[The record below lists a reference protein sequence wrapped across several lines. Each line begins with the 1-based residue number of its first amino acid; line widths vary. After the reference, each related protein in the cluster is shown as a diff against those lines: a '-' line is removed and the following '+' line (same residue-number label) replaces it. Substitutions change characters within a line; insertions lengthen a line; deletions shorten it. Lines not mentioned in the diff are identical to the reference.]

1 MFIYILLEEEVN
13 DFEIDKKAV
22 TTFADVESA
31 NRYVKILATQ
41 WKNTHFIDD
50 FEIEDETETDTPLK
64 SFEAWEH
71 GFYAKNHYI
80 LTLYQRE
87 I

>member
-1 MFIYILLEEEVN
+1 MFIYILIEEEVN

-22 TTFADVESA
+22 TTYSSLENA
-31 NRYVKILATQ
+31 NAQVKFLANQ
-41 WKNTHFIDD
+41 WKNTNFIDD
-50 FEIEDETETDTPLK
+50 FVIEDETITDQPLK
-64 SFEAWEH
+64 SFEAWED
-71 GFYAKNHYI
+71 GFYARNHYI

>member
-1 MFIYILLEEEVN
+1 MNIYILLEEEVN

-22 TTFADVESA
+22 TTFTDVELA
-31 NRYVKILATQ
+31 NRQVEFLANQ
-41 WKNTHFIDD
+41 WKNTHIIDD
-50 FEIEDETETDTPLK
+50 FEVEDETIADQPLK
-64 SFEAWEH
+64 SFEAWEN
-71 GFYAKNHYI
+71 GFYARNHYI